1 MGSPPWLRPLCEH
14 VAVSAAPVRKSLAA
28 GVDRRVGSRQNL
40 LLDMCVT
47 SGRMG
52 NPQREM
58 ASARALGAGELQ

>member
-14 VAVSAAPVRKSLAA
+14 VAVSTAPVRKSLAA

-47 SGRMG
+47 SRADRGTR
-52 NPQREM
+52 
-58 ASARALGAGELQ
+58 SARWRPLRAL